1 MGLVMADL
9 FKTLTP
15 GDVWGGILAVALIG
29 SVAFAVV
36 KWLHP
41 VVAKVTRVLDLFLGH
56 PAEQGIP
63 AVPGVI
69 ERLDAQDARLEAI
82 EHQITPNHGTSAHD
96 KLAGRIDSV
105 AAQVDAILVHLG
117 IEPPA

>member
-1 MGLVMADL
+1 MSDL

-15 GDVWGGILAVALIG
+15 GDVWGGILAIALIG
-29 SVAFAVV
+29 TVVFGVV

-56 PAEQGIP
+56 PAAQGIP

-69 ERLDAQDARLEAI
+69 ERLDAQDERLKTI

-96 KLAGRIDSV
+96 KLAGRIDSL
-105 AAQVDAILVHLG
+105 AAQVDAIRAHLG